1 MRGWVRKQIR
11 NLENVK
17 AVLAVKM
24 EKFMHAAEEIVDEG
38 AEAVHHDVPA
48 KSRML
53 PFPIGHCP
61 LSVQPLYP
69 PPSIER
75 EERVKLLAIGQE
87 VFRCFHSGVN
97 KVSNRSVKELE
108 EFAHADKE
116 EG

>member
-1 MRGWVRKQIR
+1 MQGWAKKKIR

-17 AVLAVKM
+17 AVLVVKM
-24 EKFMHAAEEIVDEG
+24 EKFMHTAEEIVDEG
-38 AEAVHHDVPA
+38 SEVVHHDVPA
-48 KSRML
+48 NSRML

-75 EERVKLLAIGQE
+75 EERVKLLAIGKE
-87 VFRCFHSGVN
+87 VFRCFHSGVHN
-97 KVSNRSVKELE
+97 VSNRPLKELE
-108 EFAHADKE
+108 ELAHSDKE